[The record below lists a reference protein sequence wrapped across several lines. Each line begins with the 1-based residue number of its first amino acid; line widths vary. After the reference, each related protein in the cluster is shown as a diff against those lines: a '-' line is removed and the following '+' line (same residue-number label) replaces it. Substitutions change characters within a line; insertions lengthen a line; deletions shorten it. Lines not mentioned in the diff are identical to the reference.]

1 MIGIMDA
8 FSNIDWNKRLD
19 DKIDKSIKELIQ
31 LSGKTAYTITDLD
44 SKVNADETLREYIR
58 NTEKEFMKERAD
70 IDNMVD
76 SELNTYINYLDS
88 LWREGKYV

>member
-1 MIGIMDA
+1 MIDVMGA

-19 DKIDKSIKELIQ
+19 DKIDKSINDLIY
-31 LSGKTAYTITDLD
+31 LSGKTVYTITDLD

-58 NTEKEFMKERAD
+58 NTEKEFMKKRAD
-70 IDNMVD
+70 IDDMD
-76 SELNTYINYLDS
+76 DAELNTYIDYLDS